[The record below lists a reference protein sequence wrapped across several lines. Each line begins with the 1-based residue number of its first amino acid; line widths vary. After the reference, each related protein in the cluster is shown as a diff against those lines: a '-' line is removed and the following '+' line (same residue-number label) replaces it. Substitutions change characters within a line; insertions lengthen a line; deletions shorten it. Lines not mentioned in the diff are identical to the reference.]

1 MPKPI
6 ATRLPA
12 ARRAVAPKAG
22 MGMPG
27 RQSKETGTTRVRN
40 RAGDVLGMRALNRA
54 LLERQQLLRRWKLSA
69 LVAIERL
76 VGMQAQIP
84 NSPYVGLWTRLEG
97 FRPQALAELINER
110 RTVRI
115 VLMRSTIHLVTAR
128 DCLALRPVL
137 QPVMDRNLYVG
148 SHFGRRILGM
158 DTEALVAAGR
168 ALLEE
173 QPRTGA
179 ELGKLLSIRWPDR
192 DASALAYAIRNLAPL
207 VQVPPRGIWGASGQA
222 TYTTAEAWLGRS
234 VETDPLPDKMI
245 LRYLAAFG
253 PATVGDIQIWS
264 GLSALGDAIER
275 LRPRLRVFRNEGGRE
290 LFDVPDGPLPA
301 PDTPAPP
308 RFLPVYDN
316 LLLSHADRTRIIA
329 DEHRKQAG
337 AGLGTVLLDGFVR
350 GTWRITRHR
359 SKATLIIE
367 PFKRLSKK
375 DTAALIKEGAE
386 LLAFVATDAD
396 VQDIQFTVP
405 R

>member
-1 MPKPI
+1 M
-6 ATRLPA
+6 
-12 ARRAVAPKAG
+12 
-22 MGMPG
+22 
-27 RQSKETGTTRVRN
+27 
-40 RAGDVLGMRALNRA
+40 LGLHALNRA
-54 LLERQQLLRRWKLSA
+54 LLERQQLLRRWKLSP

-84 NSPYVGLWTRLEG
+84 NSPYIGLWTRLEG
-97 FRPQALAELINER
+97 FRPQALAELMNER

-137 QPVMDRNLYVG
+137 QSVMDRNLYVG
-148 SHFGRRILGM
+148 SHFGRRIRGM

-173 QPRTGA
+173 QPRTSA

-192 DASALAYAIRNLAPL
+192 DASSLAYAIRNLAPL

-222 TYTTAEAWLGRS
+222 TCTTAEAWLGRS
-234 VETDPLPDKMI
+234 VETDSLPDKMI

-290 LFDVPDGPLPA
+290 LFDVPDGLLPD

-329 DEHRKQAG
+329 DEHRKLAG

-350 GTWRITRHR
+350 GTWRITRNR
-359 SKATLIIE
+359 STATLTVE
-367 PFKRLSKK
+367 PFKRPSKK
-375 DTAALIKEGAE
+375 DTAALTKEGAE

-396 VQDIQFTVP
+396 IQDIQFTAP

>member
-1 MPKPI
+1 MP
-6 ATRLPA
+6 
-12 ARRAVAPKAG
+12 RA
-22 MGMPG
+22 
-27 RQSKETGTTRVRN
+27 QSPETSTSRVRN
-40 RAGDVLGMRALNRA
+40 RAGDVLGLHALNRA
-54 LLERQQLLRRWKLSA
+54 LLERQLLLHRRKLSA
-69 LVAIERL
+69 AAAIECL
-76 VGMQAQIP
+76 VGIQAQIP

-97 FRPQALAELINER
+97 FRPQALADLINER
-110 RTVRI
+110 RAVRI

-173 QPRTGA
+173 QPRTAA

-222 TYTTAEAWLGRS
+222 TCTTAEAWLGRS

-290 LFDVPDGPLPA
+290 LFDVPDGLLPD
-301 PDTPAPP
+301 PNTPAPP

-329 DEHRKQAG
+329 DDHRKLAG
-337 AGLGTVLLDGFVR
+337 AGLGTVLLDGFVQ
-350 GTWRITRHR
+350 GTWKITRHR
-359 SKATLIIE
+359 STATLIVE

-375 DTAALIKEGAE
+375 DTSALTKEGAQ
-386 LLAFVATDAD
+386 LLAFVACDAD
-396 VQDIQFTVP
+396 VQDIRFTAP

>member
-1 MPKPI
+1 MP
-6 ATRLPA
+6 
-12 ARRAVAPKAG
+12 RRQAP
-22 MGMPG
+22 
-27 RQSKETGTTRVRN
+27 ETGTSRVRN
-40 RAGDVLGMRALNRA
+40 RAGDVLGLYALNRA
-54 LLERQQLLRRWKLSA
+54 LLERQLLLHRRKLSA
-69 LVAIERL
+69 AVAIERL

-97 FRPQALAELINER
+97 FRPQALADLINER
-110 RTVRI
+110 RAVRI

-148 SHFGRRILGM
+148 SPYGRRIRGM
-158 DTEALVAAGR
+158 DIESLSAAGR

-173 QPRTGA
+173 QPRTTG
-179 ELGKLLSIRWPDR
+179 ELGKLLSVLWPDR
-192 DASALAYAIRNLAPL
+192 DASSLAYAIRNLAPL
-207 VQVPPRGIWGASGQA
+207 VQVPPRGIWGAGGQA
-222 TYTTAEAWLGRS
+222 ACTTAEAWLGGS
-234 VETDPLPDKMI
+234 LGPDSSPDKMI

-264 GLSALGDAIER
+264 GLSALGEAIER

-290 LFDVPDGPLPA
+290 LFDVPDGLLPD
-301 PDTPAPP
+301 PNTPAPP

-329 DEHRKQAG
+329 DEHRKLAG

-350 GTWRITRHR
+350 GTWKITRHR
-359 SKATLIIE
+359 TTATLIVE

-375 DTAALIKEGAE
+375 DTSALTKEGAQ

-396 VQDIQFTVP
+396 VQDIRFTAP

>member
-1 MPKPI
+1 MP
-6 ATRLPA
+6 RQQLPEA
-12 ARRAVAPKAG
+12 
-22 MGMPG
+22 
-27 RQSKETGTTRVRN
+27 GTTRVRN
-40 RAGDVLGMRALNRA
+40 RAGDVLGVRALNRA
-54 LLERQQLLRRWKLSA
+54 LLERQQLLRRWKLSP

-84 NSPYVGLWTRLEG
+84 NSPYIGLWTRLEE
-97 FRPQALAELINER
+97 FRPQALAELMNER

-137 QPVMDRNLYVG
+137 QSVMDRNLYVG
-148 SHFGRRILGM
+148 SHFGRRIRGM

-173 QPRTGA
+173 QPRTNA

-192 DASALAYAIRNLAPL
+192 DASALAYVMRNLAPL
-207 VQVPPRGIWGASGQA
+207 VQVPPRGIWGASGQP
-222 TYTTAEAWLGRS
+222 TCTTAEAWLGRS
-234 VETDPLPDKMI
+234 VETDPLPDRMI

-264 GLSALGDAIER
+264 GLSALGKAIER

-290 LFDVPDGPLPA
+290 LFDVPDGLLPD

-329 DEHRKQAG
+329 DEHRKLAG

-350 GTWRITRHR
+350 GTWKITRHR
-359 SKATLIIE
+359 STATLIVE

-375 DTAALIKEGAE
+375 DTAALTKEGAQ

-396 VQDIQFTVP
+396 VQDIRFTAP